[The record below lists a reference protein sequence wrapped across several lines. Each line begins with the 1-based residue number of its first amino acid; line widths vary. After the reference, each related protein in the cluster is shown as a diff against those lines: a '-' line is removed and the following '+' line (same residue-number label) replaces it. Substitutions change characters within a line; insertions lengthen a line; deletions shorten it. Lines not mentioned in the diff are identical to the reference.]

1 MSPMGSNSEVWA
13 RNWAVRFTF
22 KNRRRQ
28 PGLSGSKSAR
38 RRHAPFRGPRLCSTI
53 VTGGTCRSPA
63 CSRQT
68 RLAVTMSFM
77 ESLISETVDLG
88 EEDRRP
94 ERLNRYGSV
103 AVTIREPTNRRDVRR
118 WLMH

>member
-1 MSPMGSNSEVWA
+1 VSV
-13 RNWAVRFTF
+13 
-22 KNRRRQ
+22 KRRDFR
-28 PGLSGSKSAR
+28 SGSFASVWPNHADFRSTPVNGHSQDRRACLKGAN

-77 ESLISETVDLG
+77 ESLFSETVDLG
-88 EEDRRP
+88 EEDRD
-94 ERLNRYGSV
+94 LN
-103 AVTIREPTNRRDVRR
+103 D
-118 WLMH
+118 